1 MPFLGSIPFIV
12 ATPNVL
18 VTATNQ
24 VMLSGNGPLKT
35 DLSITKLAYSFKLD
49 NKNSDN
55 LTEEQT
61 VQMSE
66 DI

>member
-1 MPFLGSIPFIV
+1 
-12 ATPNVL
+12 
-18 VTATNQ
+18 
-24 VMLSGNGPLKT
+24 MLSGNGPLKT

-49 NKNSDN
+49 KKNSDN